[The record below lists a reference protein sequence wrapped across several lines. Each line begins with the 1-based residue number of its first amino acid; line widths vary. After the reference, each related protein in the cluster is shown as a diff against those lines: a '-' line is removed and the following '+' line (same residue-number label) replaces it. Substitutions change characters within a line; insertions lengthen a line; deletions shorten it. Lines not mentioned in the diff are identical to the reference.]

1 MPEIDMPPQYAGV
14 YPDPKDTEGKV
25 LAAVQTL
32 ATDRLNLRI
41 TFVLDA
47 VSEFESAANLH
58 IDQLQYDR
66 DATYSFDPILVSFAK
81 VVIDFF
87 PPTKIANSVVST
99 VMDGIQSSYTQKL
112 EGGLTGAKLQL
123 HASVAALVQATR
135 ERATLA
141 ASSVLERLRQIIEDG
156 MTWVDSAST
165 DPDYVGALC
174 DWMGFPPPTRENTVN
189 PVRQALENPFFGVY
203 QAVRAQLLR
212 TQGVPG
218 LGDDQLNPV
227 TWEHDAI
234 ESQSEAYRQDGPDA
248 WEKVYRQ

>member
-87 PPTKIANSVVST
+87 PPTKMANSVVST

-123 HASVAALVQATR
+123 HASVAAL
-135 ERATLA
+135 
-141 ASSVLERLRQIIEDG
+141 
-156 MTWVDSAST
+156 
-165 DPDYVGALC
+165 
-174 DWMGFPPPTRENTVN
+174 
-189 PVRQALENPFFGVY
+189 
-203 QAVRAQLLR
+203 
-212 TQGVPG
+212 
-218 LGDDQLNPV
+218 
-227 TWEHDAI
+227 
-234 ESQSEAYRQDGPDA
+234 
-248 WEKVYRQ
+248 